1 MEGLGWGA
9 ALAGRARIGDRAGA
23 EAMLA
28 EHPAALEP
36 PQDLT
41 ALRPGMWSRFAA
53 TAEALVLLDRGE
65 DARRF
70 IPALNECIDRGTVL
84 RWTDNGLFQ
93 SVLAMIV
100 ATGDDA
106 QEADRHFKRALDLA
120 ELLGHRIEQAEVRR
134 LWGEALLER
143 RDSKRARPLI
153 EEAAARYERLD
164 MVRHV
169 DIAGSR
175 LAEI

>member
-1 MEGLGWGA
+1 
-9 ALAGRARIGDRAGA
+9 
-23 EAMLA
+23 
-28 EHPAALEP
+28 
-36 PQDLT
+36 
-41 ALRPGMWSRFAA
+41 
-53 TAEALVLLDRGE
+53 
-65 DARRF
+65 
-70 IPALNECIDRGTVL
+70 
-84 RWTDNGLFQ
+84 
-93 SVLAMIV
+93 MIV

-153 EEAAARYERLD
+153 EEAAARYGRLD